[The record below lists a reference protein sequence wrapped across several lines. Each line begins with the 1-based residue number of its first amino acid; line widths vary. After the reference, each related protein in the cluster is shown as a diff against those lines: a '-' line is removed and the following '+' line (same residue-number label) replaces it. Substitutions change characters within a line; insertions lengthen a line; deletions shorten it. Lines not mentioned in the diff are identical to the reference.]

1 MQKKIYTVIRYLF
14 GAGMTL
20 FGLANLFK
28 VLPLHSFPGNAG
40 ILMEAFSD
48 SGYILPAVGFTQLVL
63 GIALIS
69 NRFIPLALLLFAPV
83 VVNVILFHVFM
94 DMASMVMALPV
105 VAITTYLF
113 FYNRLAFSQLLK
125 ANQHEII

>member
-20 FGLANLFK
+20 FGLANLFQS
-28 VLPLHSFPGNAG
+28 LPLHSFPGSAG
-40 ILMEAFSD
+40 VLMHAFAD

-69 NRFIPLALLLFAPV
+69 NRLIPLALLFFAPV
-83 VVNVILFHVFM
+83 VVNVVLFHVFM
-94 DMASMVMALPV
+94 DMASIAMALPV
-105 VAITTYLF
+105 VAATTYLF
-113 FYNRLAFSQLLK
+113 IYNKSAFINLLK
-125 ANQHEII
+125 SESI

>member
-14 GAGMTL
+14 GAGMTF
-20 FGLANLFK
+20 FGVANLFQ
-28 VLPLHSFPGNAG
+28 LMPPHTFPGNAG
-40 ILMEAFSD
+40 ILMTAFAD
-48 SGYILPAVGFTQLVL
+48 SGYILPAVGLTQVVL
-63 GIALIS
+63 GIALIG

-105 VAITTYLF
+105 VAVTAYLF
-113 FYNRLAFSQLLK
+113 FYNRSAFSQLLK